1 MAVKSVSLEIS
12 AVNGFRFLGNSLEVH
27 AEETEQDSPEEDSSS
42 TVSRL
47 EIKKSNITLKERK
60 RNKTDDEETN
70 SQKVLCEIPNK
81 NTDQSTI
88 TLRAVVPGANS
99 ELVEKAKVIVEKA
112 IKQHKVYVMF
122 GQYGTVRRALKRRGW
137 LEKPCDCCRVSR

>member
-1 MAVKSVSLEIS
+1 M

-27 AEETEQDSPEEDSSS
+27 AEETEQDSPEGVSSS

-47 EIKKSNITLKERK
+47 EIKKNNVSSKERK
-60 RNKTDDEETN
+60 RNNTDEDPTN
-70 SQKVLCEIPNK
+70 QSSQKVLCEIPNK
-81 NTDQSTI
+81 NPDQNSI
-88 TLRAVVPGANS
+88 AIRAVVPGANS
-99 ELVEKAKVIVEKA
+99 ELVEKAKLIVEKA

-122 GQYGTVRRALKRRGW
+122 GQYGTVKRGLKRRGW

>member
-1 MAVKSVSLEIS
+1 MEIL

-27 AEETEQDSPEEDSSS
+27 AEETQPDSPEGVSSS

-47 EIKKSNITLKERK
+47 EIKKTNVNVSLKERK
-60 RNKTDDEETN
+60 RNNTDDDHTN
-70 SQKVLCEIPNK
+70 QSSQKVLCEIPNK
-81 NTDQSTI
+81 NPDQSSI
-88 TLRAVVPGANS
+88 AIRAVVPGANS
-99 ELVEKAKVIVEKA
+99 ELVEKAKSIVEKA

-122 GQYGTVRRALKRRGW
+122 GQYGTVKRGLKRRGW

>member
-1 MAVKSVSLEIS
+1 M
-12 AVNGFRFLGNSLEVH
+12 NGFRFLGNSLEVH
-27 AEETEQDSPEEDSSS
+27 AEETQPDSPEGVAAS

-47 EIKKSNITLKERK
+47 EIKKTNVSLKERK
-60 RNKTDDEETN
+60 RNNTDDDVAN
-70 SQKVLCEIPNK
+70 QSSQKVLCEIPNK
-81 NTDQSTI
+81 NSDQSTI
-88 TLRAVVPGANS
+88 AIRAVVPGANS

>member
-1 MAVKSVSLEIS
+1 M

-27 AEETEQDSPEEDSSS
+27 AEETEQDSPEGVSSS

-47 EIKKSNITLKERK
+47 EIKKTNVSSKERK
-60 RNKTDDEETN
+60 RNNTDDDPTN
-70 SQKVLCEIPNK
+70 QTSQKVLCEIPNK
-81 NTDQSTI
+81 NPEQTSI
-88 TLRAVVPGANS
+88 AIRAVVPGANS
-99 ELVEKAKVIVEKA
+99 ELVEKAKLIVEKA

-122 GQYGTVRRALKRRGW
+122 GQYGTVKRGLKRRGW